1 MVWLLVLFDKSKE
14 CSKKQ
19 KKPPGNLPEGCVSVT
34 GGIRTPDRSLRR
46 RMLYPAELL

>member
-1 MVWLLVLFDKSKE
+1 MDGVAVYLNL
-14 CSKKQ
+14 KKQ
-19 KKPPGNLPEGCVSVT
+19 KSPPGNLPEGCVSVT